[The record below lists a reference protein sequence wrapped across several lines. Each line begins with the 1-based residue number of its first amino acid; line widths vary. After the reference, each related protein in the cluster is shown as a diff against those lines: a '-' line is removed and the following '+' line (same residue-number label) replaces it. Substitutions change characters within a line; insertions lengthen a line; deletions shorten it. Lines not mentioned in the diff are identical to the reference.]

1 VVRAAIQER
10 CHNNGYQAGAEL
22 VEEILQEHL
31 GEADGCEA
39 LPVFSHMV
47 RTANRRREKTRPKNP
62 DSLDFD
68 LIEDCLPEGFLVGDI
83 RVGEPARRH
92 LMFATQEQLTLLG
105 SSKVWYIDGTFRVV
119 REPFQQLLSVHSFL
133 ILVVLLCCIIILYF

>member
-1 VVRAAIQER
+1 MGAIPIVTHLSPVLIKLLWCVRAAIQER

-47 RTANRRREKTRPKNP
+47 HTANRCREKTRPKNP

-83 RVGEPARRH
+83 RVGER
-92 LMFATQEQLTLLG
+92 LLN
-105 SSKVWYIDGTFRVV
+105 IR
-119 REPFQQLLSVHSFL
+119 QLLSKISK
-133 ILVVLLCCIIILYF
+133 IYAPMDDGGIRTY